1 MKKVLITGSSGYIG
15 QHLAKMLH
23 GKYEVIGLDR
33 CLRKVP
39 FKAKYGDL
47 WDANKDVKEEF
58 DTVIHL
64 AGSVS
69 VGESIEFPYSYYRN
83 NIEGTDLALESI
95 IYKNFIF
102 ASTGAAEYPE
112 SSPYAMSKRCAEDVV
127 KEYCERYEFNYTTF
141 RFYNVF
147 GCDSGLE
154 LTNEDG
160 LLSALRKAKET
171 GIFNLYGADYRT
183 PDGSAIRDY
192 VYVNDICRAIEKAI
206 EKPANGIEELGSG
219 ENYSV
224 KSIVN
229 LYRANNNCDFN
240 VVVKPRRKGDVERS
254 YCRKHSTYF
263 KQTVT
268 MSDML
273 KENK

>member
-1 MKKVLITGSSGYIG
+1 MKKILITGSSGYIG
-15 QHLAKMLH
+15 QHLAKMLQ
-23 GKYEVIGLDR
+23 GKYDVVGLDR

-39 FKAKYGDL
+39 FMPKYGDL
-47 WDANKDVKEEF
+47 WDANKEVEENF

-141 RFYNVF
+141 RFYNIF
-147 GCDSGLE
+147 GCDEGIR

-160 LLSALRKAKET
+160 LLSALRKAKKT
-171 GIFNLYGADYRT
+171 GTFNLYGNNYNT
-183 PDGSAIRDY
+183 SDGTAIRDY
-192 VYVNDICRAIEKAI
+192 VYVNDICRSIEMAI
-206 EKPANGIEELGSG
+206 EKPANGIEELGTG
-219 ENYSV
+219 ELYSV
-224 KSIVN
+224 QNMIN
-229 LYRANNNCDFN
+229 LYHKNNNCDFN

-254 YCRKHSTYF
+254 YCKKDSTYF
-263 KQTVT
+263 KKTVT
-268 MSDML
+268 ISDML
-273 KENK
+273 K